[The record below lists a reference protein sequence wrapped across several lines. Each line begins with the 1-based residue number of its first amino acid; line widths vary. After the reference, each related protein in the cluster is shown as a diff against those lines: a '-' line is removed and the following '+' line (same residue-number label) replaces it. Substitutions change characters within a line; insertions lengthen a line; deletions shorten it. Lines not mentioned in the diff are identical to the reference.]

1 MPVIPALGMQR
12 KEDCEFEASLD
23 HVARVYEKKK
33 EKEKL

>member
-12 KEDCEFEASLD
+12 KEDCEFETSLD
-23 HVARVYEKKK
+23 HVARVYEKK